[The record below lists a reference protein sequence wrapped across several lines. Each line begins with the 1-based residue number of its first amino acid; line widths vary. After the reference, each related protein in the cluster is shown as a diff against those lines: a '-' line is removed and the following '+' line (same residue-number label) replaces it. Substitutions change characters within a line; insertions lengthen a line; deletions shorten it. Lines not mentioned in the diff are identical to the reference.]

1 MLIEVLNF
9 SYSSWE
15 MPLSANVLLYSLF
28 STQFLCGLAIGH
40 LAGDF
45 LVVCGILVA
54 GETEERR

>member
-1 MLIEVLNF
+1 MISVHNPLNQ
-9 SYSSWE
+9 
-15 MPLSANVLLYSLF
+15 LLYSLL
-28 STQFLCGLAIGH
+28 STQFLCGLVVGR